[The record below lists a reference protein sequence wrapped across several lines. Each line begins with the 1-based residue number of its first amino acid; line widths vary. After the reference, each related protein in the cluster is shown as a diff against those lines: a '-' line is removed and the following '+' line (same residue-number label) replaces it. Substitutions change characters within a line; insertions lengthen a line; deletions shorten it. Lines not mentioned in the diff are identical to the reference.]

1 MIKQFLKKTS
11 FIFKYDVYII
21 LLGVFTI
28 LPLLVISFFNQ
39 PSADDYCYA
48 AKAQN
53 LGFWDAQIYFYTG
66 WSGRYLST
74 ALLSIDILIKGK
86 LVLYKIFPIAL
97 ILLLFKSVFN
107 LISLVFSNV
116 SKINKYAITSLL
128 ITAYFVQMPN
138 ISEGL
143 FWYAGSVTYQLSN
156 IISVLLICS
165 LISLLRY
172 KKVKHLFFAIL
183 YVILLVGTNETA
195 MIMWAVTLAFI
206 FLYKAILD
214 KIISYQ
220 LILIISVALLFS
232 SVVILAPGNSVRGAF
247 FPESHQ
253 FFNSIFQSLRAL
265 VINTIKWAPLLCL
278 LVVLLFS
285 KLKWSSEIISSK
297 ILKVNPFLVFL
308 AVCVISF
315 LGFFISFWSMGNAP
329 PSRTVNVICFYF
341 MLGFLYTM
349 FLLFIKFEKEIMSLN
364 FITKKATNILMFM
377 IMVSVISFNN
387 IRGVYMDL
395 LSGTAYR
402 YNLEVQERYQII
414 QNNTSMELK
423 VPDFKNKPTTLFVS
437 DIGTDSGNWR
447 NECYGD
453 YFSEKVIVIKKED

>member
-1 MIKQFLKKTS
+1 MIKQFFKKTS

-21 LLGVFTI
+21 LLGGFTI
-28 LPLLVISFFNQ
+28 LPLLVISYFNQ

-48 AKAQN
+48 AKAQS
-53 LGFWDAQIYFYTG
+53 LGFWNAQIDFYRG

-74 ALLSIDILIKGK
+74 ALLSFDILVKGK
-86 LVLYKIFPIAL
+86 IILYKLFPIAL
-97 ILLLFKSVFN
+97 ILLLSKSVFN
-107 LISLVFSNV
+107 LVSLVFTSI
-116 SKINKYAITSLL
+116 SKKNRYVITSLF

-172 KKVKHLFFAIL
+172 KKVKHLFFAII
-183 YVILLVGTNETA
+183 YVILLIGTNETT

-214 KIISYQ
+214 KKISYH
-220 LILIISVALLFS
+220 LILIIIIVLTFS
-232 SVVILAPGNSVRGAF
+232 LAVILAPGNSVRGAF
-247 FPESHQ
+247 FSESHQ

-278 LVVLLFS
+278 LTVLFFS
-285 KLKWSSEIISSK
+285 NLKGNVGIVSSK
-297 ILKVNPFLVFL
+297 ILKANPFLVFL
-308 AVCVISF
+308 VVCMVSF

-349 FLLFIKFEKEIMSLN
+349 FLLFIKFEKEIVLLKLIN
-364 FITKKATNILMFM
+364 KKVKYVLMFIVLGS
-377 IMVSVISFNN
+377 IMSFNN
-387 IRGVYMDL
+387 IRGVYVDL
-395 LSGTAYR
+395 LSGTAYL
-402 YNLEVQERYQII
+402 YNLEMEERYQII
-414 QNNTSMELK
+414 QNNSSMILSI
-423 VPDFKNKPTTLFVS
+423 PSLKNKPVTLFVS
-437 DIGTDSGNWR
+437 DISADPENWR
-447 NECYGD
+447 NECYGA